1 MGAAS
6 ITCVGDCVWGDGRW
20 SNERTTTE
28 HSNTERHDAAD
39 WRRCALPPGFI
50 LKAKNPLSH
59 APPLLLPSPVRLR
72 ARARCL
78 ITAAR
83 LVRHPHRQHSMSF
96 PHQKLPR
103 LSGIYGPQSMHLSIH
118 ASHLAASAAD
128 TLPLASAALPPQVSP
143 DGANVGDRSRARVLY
158 GDGAVRRL
166 CEPRQLCDAQRRD
179 QGSGRLGV
187 RCHFR

>member
-1 MGAAS
+1 M
-6 ITCVGDCVWGDGRW
+6 
-20 SNERTTTE
+20 
-28 HSNTERHDAAD
+28 
-39 WRRCALPPGFI
+39 CAPGFI
-50 LKAKNPLSH
+50 LKAKNPHESCTS
-59 APPLLLPSPVRLR
+59 PSLAFSSTR
-72 ARARCL
+72 ARAGFCL

-143 DGANVGDRSRARVLY
+143 DGANVGDRSRAPILRTEHSHPSSTPAACMSAEAE
-158 GDGAVRRL
+158 GADTIDYSRPVS
-166 CEPRQLCDAQRRD
+166 PV
-179 QGSGRLGV
+179 SMLGQASDD
-187 RCHFR
+187 